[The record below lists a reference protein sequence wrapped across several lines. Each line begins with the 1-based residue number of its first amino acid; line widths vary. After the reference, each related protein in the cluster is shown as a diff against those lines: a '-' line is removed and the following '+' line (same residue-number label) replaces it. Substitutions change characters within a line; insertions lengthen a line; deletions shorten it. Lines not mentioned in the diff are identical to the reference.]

1 LRTTLN
7 EWQQTIRRVVTIPG
21 AEVLVAL
28 AVVLFATWFL
38 VQDDV
43 ALQGASASYPLYS
56 HR

>member
-7 EWQQTIRRVVTIPG
+7 EWQRTIRRVAAVPG

-38 VQDDV
+38 VQDGV
-43 ALQGASASYPLYS
+43 AVQGASYPLYS